1 MNRKR
6 GACIDWLDCLVLAL
20 GKFPGFGLW
29 LCFAHESERSRG
41 GWKNSEVDLWPSLF
55 FFFFF
60 YLLLFFHGSIQLSTT
75 YSGACIVLYFSTV
88 RPAAAA
94 AVILLAVALSYYI
107 LYLPTCTIAA
117 LSFNFKLNFKAV
129 FPEIQLS
136 RFSTLSGLTMDG
148 LGDVAV

>member
-1 MNRKR
+1 MEEFR
-6 GACIDWLDCLVLAL
+6 GRSLAL
-20 GKFPGFGLW
+20 
-29 LCFAHESERSRG
+29 A
-41 GWKNSEVDLWPSLF
+41 LF